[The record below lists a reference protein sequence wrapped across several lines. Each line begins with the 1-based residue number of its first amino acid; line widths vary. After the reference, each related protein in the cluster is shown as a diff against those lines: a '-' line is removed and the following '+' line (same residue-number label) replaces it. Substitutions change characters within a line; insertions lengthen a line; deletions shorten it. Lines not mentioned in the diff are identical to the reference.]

1 MIIAALMT
9 LLIWFVILLLRIV
22 IKADR
27 QGTPDI
33 DLGLFAYKVTKDT
46 TASTPAKKDKLRA

>member
-33 DLGLFAYKVTKDT
+33 DLGLFAYKETKENPVGT
-46 TASTPAKKDKLRA
+46 QAKRNKRRA

>member
-1 MIIAALMT
+1 MIIAALMS

-27 QGTPDI
+27 QGSSEA
-33 DLGLFAYKVTKDT
+33 DLGLFAYKETKE
-46 TASTPAKKDKLRA
+46 TPVAKPAQRKKLRA